1 MARKKYGREI
11 KEEAIQQHLDGKGV
25 SAISKDLGIPTST
38 VGTWISNADKKLDTK
53 APSKAVKEFIE
64 PTPTKD
70 TLVEEVKEVMEVV
83 VHDKDEEIK
92 RLKEELELVK
102 ELARQEVNTLR
113 EAIIIMAKN
122 ER

>member
-11 KEEAIQQHLDGKGV
+11 KEEAIQQHLNGKGV

-53 APSKAVKEFIE
+53 ANSKAVKEFIE
-64 PTPTKD
+64 PSPKTD
-70 TLVEEVKEVMEVV
+70 TLVEEVKEVMESV
-83 VHDKDEEIK
+83 VHDKDAEIK
-92 RLKEELELVK
+92 RLEQELELVK

-122 ER
+122 